1 MKKLFQICN
10 PYLPL
15 VLALALYCLMLH
27 LLQITCPIK
36 WFTGVSCPG
45 CGMTR
50 AVLHA
55 LRFDVAAAFHFHPL
69 WCVLPF
75 AAVALLLLHVK
86 GKRRAFKALLYLLI
100 AAFLAVYLVRLLW
113 GDGSVVRFAPQD
125 SLPARIVNHFRS

>member
-1 MKKLFQICN
+1 
-10 PYLPL
+10 
-15 VLALALYCLMLH
+15 MLH